1 MDEMMA
7 ETPHPI
13 SVLPE
18 ILDTLDRQ
26 SFESY
31 RKLQNQSFIHH
42 RYHLRFI
49 HIQGSSGAFPAS
61 LCHLTMDT
69 DKLGIDAADIDNGVR
84 AAATADFLL
93 RAFGQAVRVHA
104 LQNRGVQGSGSYQ
117 PLELPP
123 QVLSRNM
130 IRFERPKRVRIA
142 FYISLPGSHDNRILG
157 RQAAT
162 MLGREL
168 EAIVGALKA
177 STAQNGRLRRH
188 CDVVEDMVSLQS
200 RLEDYG
206 LVAFI
211 GDDAILPRASGVSQ
225 APMEQGAVAFQTP
238 DALSVEIDL
247 PHAGRVRGFGI
258 RSGVTVL
265 IGGAFHGKSTLLD
278 ALAKGV
284 YPHIPGDGRHCMAVH
299 PDTVYIRAEE
309 GRAVNGVDISGF
321 VDNLPGQDDTK
332 VFRTQ
337 NASGSTSEAA
347 SITEAV
353 QAGAKFLLL
362 DEDSSA
368 SNFLIKDALM
378 RRLIPEDPIT
388 PLFDRIRELHRRWGV
403 SSLIAV
409 GGSSEYLGV
418 AHHVVAMRN
427 FQPVSM
433 NDAVRRLAL
442 PGPME
447 SKGPLVM
454 KDRRRVLSNNF
465 DPVYHSKRLGKSIAV
480 RIKPLRLQ
488 DRVLEYGDQQLDL
501 TCLAALVDPHQ
512 VMAIGYALLL
522 ARHRLGQSMMSPSH
536 LARALDQLIEKEG
549 LDTLLCEK
557 KPPLAL
563 ARPRRLELAAAI
575 NRLRCLEV
583 NIEAADLS

>member
-1 MDEMMA
+1 MVA
-7 ETPHPI
+7 PPRHI
-13 SVLPE
+13 SELPKLLE
-18 ILDTLDRQ
+18 TLDRQ
-26 SFESY
+26 SFENY
-31 RKLQNQSFIHH
+31 RKLQHRAFIHD
-42 RYHLRFI
+42 RYLLRFI
-49 HIQGSSGAFPAS
+49 HIQGSPGAFPAS
-61 LCHLTMDT
+61 LCHLTIRADE
-69 DKLGIDAADIDNGVR
+69 LGLDPSHLGNRVR
-84 AAATADFLL
+84 AEATADYLL
-93 RAFGQAVRVHA
+93 RSFWQAVQVHTVC
-104 LQNRGVQGSGSYQ
+104 NRGVQGSGSYQ

-130 IRFERPKRVRIA
+130 IRFELSGTVRIA
-142 FYISLPGSHDNRILG
+142 FYISLPGSYDNRILG
-157 RQAAT
+157 RQAAI

-168 EAIVGALKA
+168 EAVVGALKA
-177 STAQNGRLRRH
+177 STAQNHRLRRH

-200 RLEDYG
+200 RLSDYG
-206 LVAFI
+206 LVAFV
-211 GDDAILPRASGVSQ
+211 GDGAILPRASGISQ
-225 APMEQGAVAFQTP
+225 APLENGAVGFQAP
-238 DALSVEIDL
+238 DALAVEIDL

-284 YPHIPGDGRHCMAVH
+284 YPHIPGDGRHCMAAH
-299 PDTVYIRAEE
+299 PDTAYIRAEE

-321 VDNLPGQDDTK
+321 IENLPGQADTRT
-332 VFRTQ
+332 FCTQ

-347 SITEAV
+347 SIAEAV

-368 SNFLIKDALM
+368 TNFLIKDSLM

-403 SSLIAV
+403 SSLIVV

-427 FQPVSM
+427 YRPVNM
-433 NDAVRRLAL
+433 DGPVRRLGV
-442 PGPME
+442 PGPVESQKPME
-447 SKGPLVM
+447 M
-454 KDRRRVLSNNF
+454 KDRRRIAAGNF
-465 DPVYHSKRLGKSIAV
+465 DPVYHSKRLGKTIAV

-488 DRVLEYGDQQLDL
+488 DRVLEYGNQQLDL

-512 VMAIGYALLL
+512 VIAIGYALLL
-522 ARHRLGQSMMSPSH
+522 ARNRLGHSMMSPSD
-536 LARALDQLIEKEG
+536 LARALDELIEQEG
-549 LDTLLCEK
+549 LDILLCEK
-557 KPPLAL
+557 KPPFAM

-575 NRLRCLEV
+575 NRLRQLEV
-583 NIEAADLS
+583 NVGTV